1 MALATQCPHCHT
13 TFRVAHDQ
21 LKLRAGLVRC
31 GACKQIFNGIENLL
45 RPDDLEPPSAQIPTS
60 ALQGPQPEP
69 APQTLPPSETSAAT
83 QPAPETTKEAA
94 LPEESAQAPDE
105 MPAEPAVSEEQG
117 TQAAEGGNATPQDP
131 LLRMT
136 LMDFTHEQ
144 ARPIRDESGKP
155 VVQDEPDAVERAIDD
170 LQSKP
175 WRNKAESESVE
186 TDKLDAADTAEY
198 EEPSF
203 VKQGRR
209 KQRIGRL
216 LRVVMS
222 GGSVLLLI
230 GLLAQSAY
238 VFRDRIAAWFPQT
251 KPVLAEACTYIG
263 CRVGLPAQIEYVSI
277 ESSELQTISTDSNIF
292 TLTALLRNH
301 GATEQAWPN
310 IELTL
315 NDSNDKPIA
324 RRVFVPRDYLSAIQD
339 GQKGFAPKSEQ
350 PIKLYFEVS
359 QLKPSG
365 YRLYLFYP

>member
-45 RPDDLEPPSAQIPTS
+45 RPDDLEPPSTPAPVPPP
-60 ALQGPQPEP
+60 QGSQPEP
-69 APQTLPPSETSAAT
+69 APQALPPSETAT
-83 QPAPETTKEAA
+83 ANLPEAEKEASS
-94 LPEESAQAPDE
+94 PEESAHAPDE

-117 TQAAEGGNATPQDP
+117 TQAAEDGDATPQDP

-155 VVQDEPDAVERAIDD
+155 VGRDEPDAVERAIDD

-175 WRNKAESESVE
+175 WRNKSESESLE
-186 TDKLDAADTAEY
+186 TDELDAADTAEY

-216 LRVVMS
+216 LRIVMS

-230 GLLAQSAY
+230 GVVAQGSY
-238 VFRDRIAAWFPQT
+238 VFRDQIAAWFPQT
-251 KPVLAEACTYIG
+251 KPVLAEACAYIG

-277 ESSELQTISTDSNIF
+277 ESSELQTISADSNIF

-324 RRVFVPRDYLSAIQD
+324 RRVFVPRDYLSVIQE

-350 PIKLYFEVS
+350 PIKLFFEVS